1 MMEQSRK
8 RSARGAGSDQAM
20 FQLFVRARIR
30 NFFRDRT
37 STRAFKAR
45 SVDRDAETDRSRIE
59 SIISAIEAVLVA
71 TEAEQFGLA
80 QRVQDILARASVTFG
95 NDTHEYLTREPLD
108 DDHQRL
114 FSAEILN
121 GQRRLNELSLM
132 ITHVTFLKAAA
143 RSWLSDF
150 KLSSTDQLDRDNA

>member
-1 MMEQSRK
+1 
-8 RSARGAGSDQAM
+8 
-20 FQLFVRARIR
+20 
-30 NFFRDRT
+30 
-37 STRAFKAR
+37 
-45 SVDRDAETDRSRIE
+45 VDRDAETDRSRIE

-150 KLSSTDQLDRDNA
+150 KLSSTDQLDRDKA